1 MGKYWTC
8 DKEWESLHQVSGFGA
23 MWDAKLWIRMD
34 VGEEF
39 CSGWAGW
46 GCFACF
52 LCYHP
57 LLVWSHLRYLCG
69 ECWFPCVSES
79 ACMKEKKKYKKA
91 FSLLCFVLCCSE
103 KICAS
108 MWNTA
113 FIVPYILFGRTADWF
128 GCWRSHVTFYRSKL
142 TSKSQVAC
150 VEAH

>member
-8 DKEWESLHQVSGFGA
+8 DKEWVFTSG
-23 MWDAKLWIRMD
+23 IRIRCN
-34 VGEEF
+34 VGRKTLDPY
-39 CSGWAGW
+39 GRGW
-46 GCFACF
+46 GVLFWMSWLGLFCLF
-52 LCYHP
+52 LMLPPP
-57 LLVWSHLRYLCG
+57 LGLKPLKVFVWRVLISLC
-69 ECWFPCVSES
+69 EWMCLYER
-79 ACMKEKKKYKKA
+79 KKKYKKA
-91 FSLLCFVLCCSE
+91 FSLLCFVLCFSE